1 MKRRGVKKIFRFP
14 FRTRETVRDD
24 VQEEFQFHL
33 DMRTAELMR
42 LGLTEDV
49 ARAQTLKE
57 FGDVDSGAR
66 VCIGHDNRIER
77 RRWLTQRA
85 SEFRQDT
92 SLGIRLILRNPWYA
106 SAAILTLAIAISG
119 NTAIFSLANALLFKP
134 FPAIASHELAL
145 VRAGESQ
152 MSWLNYQD
160 LADRNRVFAAMVA
173 HRRIVVGL
181 ALGAAPLRLWG
192 EQTTEN
198 YFSVLGIPAALG
210 RTYMPSDNRHDL
222 VVLAHHV
229 WQARFGADPSVV
241 GRLLMLNGRAYEV
254 VGVMPRG
261 FRGVAPA
268 GLLHDFWIPIDDA
281 AWNPLLR
288 DRSATRFEVFGR
300 LMAGVSHAQAAPALR
315 AVGQQMR
322 ADHPDLPDT
331 FIQMEVIPLD
341 GIGAFRGM
349 ADLVLPVAG
358 FLTLMAVVAALVLV
372 IGCANIG
379 GLLLGRAAAR
389 RKEIAVRLALGAG
402 RSRLVRQLLTESFV
416 LALLGG
422 GAGVLIAIWLTSG
435 VNPLLSRLP
444 VPMEFDLGIDRR
456 VLMYALAISTLA
468 TFVFG
473 LAPARRA
480 ARFDLISSLKDE
492 ASGSA
497 VRQRLRRGLVVGQVA
512 VCTVL
517 LIWSG
522 LFLRS
527 LSHIGSIDPGFNPDG
542 VVLAGIQLDEMTHGR
557 ASGERLFLDLEQQ
570 VKAYPAVQSAAIAT
584 VVPLSLNNEE
594 FDVIREADEQ
604 GGGSPERQRVFSNRL
619 TPGWFETL
627 RIPLLAGRDFRPDD
641 REGSPLVTI
650 VNDTL
655 ARRFWGGDA
664 VGKRLRVPGS
674 RGDRILEVVGIVR
687 DSKYWTLGEKTA
699 PTLYVPFRQA
709 YASWMTLHIRTQ
721 DQRGTTDV
729 VAREMRRLA
738 PDVFVDISPMAETIS
753 VAVLPARIGAAVT
766 AAFGLVAM
774 LLSALGVYGLVA
786 FSVAQ
791 RTREIGLRKAIGA
804 RTSDLIR
811 LIVGENVVL
820 ALTGLGAG
828 MVVGVLGANVLR
840 TFIAGVSP
848 ADPITLG
855 ATGMLVCGAALAASA
870 LPAMRA
876 AVVNPLVVLRDS

>member
-1 MKRRGVKKIFRFP
+1 MSTPRFRRLFRFSS
-14 FRTRETVRDD
+14 RSAGDVRADVREEAR
-24 VQEEFQFHL
+24 FHL
-33 DMRTAELMR
+33 DMRTDELIR
-42 LGLTEDV
+42 SGLTKTD
-49 ARAQTLKE
+49 ARAQALKE
-57 FGDVDSGAR
+57 FGNLESGTTAC
-66 VCIGHDNRIER
+66 VTHDDRLER
-77 RRWLTQRA
+77 RRWIAQTA
-85 SEFRQDT
+85 GEFRQDT
-92 SLGIRLILRNPWYA
+92 VLGIRLIARNPWYA
-106 SAAILTLAIAISG
+106 AAAILTLAIAIGG
-119 NTAIFSLANALLFKP
+119 NTAIFSVANALLFKP
-134 FPAIASHELAL
+134 LPVTASHELAL

-160 LADRNRVFAAMVA
+160 LAERNRVFAAMVA
-173 HRRIVVGL
+173 HRRVVAGL
-181 ALGAAPLRLWG
+181 ATGAAPVRLWG
-192 EQTTEN
+192 EQTTAN

-210 RTYMPSDNRHDL
+210 GTYMPSDNRHDV

-241 GRLLMLNGRAYEV
+241 GRVLMLNGRSYEV

-281 AWNPLLR
+281 ARNPLLG
-288 DRSATRFEVFGR
+288 DRGATRFEIFGR
-300 LMAGVSHAQAAPALR
+300 LMAGVSHAQAVPALR
-315 AVGQQMR
+315 AAGQQMR
-322 ADHPDLPDT
+322 ADHPDVPET
-331 FIQMEVIPLD
+331 FVQMEVIPLD

-349 ADLVLPVAG
+349 ADLILPILG
-358 FLTLMAVVAALVLV
+358 FLTLMTVVAALVLL

-379 GLLLGRAAAR
+379 GLLIGRAAAR

-402 RSRLVRQLLTESFV
+402 RGRLVRQLLTESFV
-416 LALLGG
+416 LAMLGG
-422 GAGVLIAIWLTSG
+422 GAGVLLAIWLTSS

-456 VLMYALAISTLA
+456 VLGYALAVSTLA

-497 VRQRLRRGLVVGQVA
+497 VRQRLRRGLVVGQVG

-527 LSHIGSIDPGFNPDG
+527 LSHIGSIDPGFSPDG
-542 VVLAGIQLDEMTHGR
+542 VVLARIELDETTHGR
-557 ASGERLFLDLEQQ
+557 ASGEALFLDLEQQ
-570 VKAYPAVQSAAIAT
+570 VKASPAVQSAAIAT
-584 VVPLSLNNEE
+584 VVPLSLENEE
-594 FDVIREADEQ
+594 FDVIREGEAN
-604 GGGSPERQRVFSNRL
+604 GGASPPRQRVFSNRL

-641 REGSPLVTI
+641 REGSPEVTI

-655 ARRFWGGDA
+655 ARRFWSGDA

-674 RGDRILEVVGIVR
+674 RGDEILQVVGVVR

-699 PTLYVPFRQA
+699 PTIYRPFRQA
-709 YASWMTLHIRTQ
+709 YASWMTLHIRTR
-721 DQRGTTDV
+721 DPRGTADLI
-729 VAREMRRLA
+729 AHEMQRLA
-738 PDVFVDISPMAETIS
+738 PDVFIDISPMAETIS
-753 VAVLPARIGAAVT
+753 VAVLPARIGAVVT
-766 AAFGLVAM
+766 AAFGVVAM
-774 LLSALGVYGLVA
+774 LLSALGIYGLVA

-804 RTSDLIR
+804 GTSDLVR
-811 LIVGENVVL
+811 LIVGENIIL
-820 ALTGLGAG
+820 ALTGFAAG
-828 MVVGVLGANVLR
+828 MVLGVLGANLLR

-855 ATGMLVCGAALAASA
+855 ATAMLVSGATLAATA